1 MRACW
6 KILATALCA
15 TLTIAATS
23 SVNAA
28 EIAFS
33 SQIDFT
39 EIDLTIKDTYNVNPD
54 SIALEVTLSQD
65 AQQRMTAAS
74 SAALEQDLTM
84 IIDGKAVSTS
94 RVRNIVDTPQ
104 IRIIMSRQAAMEL
117 LPALLGVNPPVNPQA
132 APAAA
137 APAPASAPTPVVIP
151 VPLLA
156 AVPYA
161 VETPQVA
168 PLSPPE
174 TGAEAAVTSAP
185 AMQEPDP
192 APAPAPTVPPDLA
205 AMLADPP
212 SPTSTAAAP
221 EPVVAPLEAA
231 IPTLMEAT
239 IPAPVEAAMQAP
251 VEAAMPAPVAVVA
264 AAVPPPPPAVLAIPA
279 WALGA
284 WLPTSATPSP
294 YADINAGDPVAIFA
308 NAVDAITCNRAS
320 LSILESSNTRVRLQ
334 LAPNSQCVISGVQV
348 DRLQI
353 SPAPTPGKIM
363 ISLYAAEDDMNGAP
377 SKEGAYRRK

>member
-15 TLTIAATS
+15 TLTITAANG
-23 SVNAA
+23 VNAA
-28 EIAFS
+28 EIVFS
-33 SQIDFT
+33 SRIDFT
-39 EIDLTIKDTYNVNPD
+39 EIDLTIKDTYNANPD
-54 SIALEVTLSQD
+54 SITLEVTLSQD

-74 SAALEQDLTM
+74 SAALEQDLTL

-117 LPALLGVNPPVNPQA
+117 LPALLGVNPVATPAANPQT
-132 APAAA
+132 APIAAA
-137 APAPASAPTPVVIP
+137 APAPAPTPADIP

-161 VETPQVA
+161 VETPQVT
-168 PLSPPE
+168 PLLPPE
-174 TGAEAAVTSAP
+174 ASTEAAVTPAP

-192 APAPAPTVPPDLA
+192 APAVPPDLT

-212 SPTSTAAAP
+212 SSAPTAAP
-221 EPVVAPLEAA
+221 EPIVAPA
-231 IPTLMEAT
+231 
-239 IPAPVEAAMQAP
+239 
-251 VEAAMPAPVAVVA
+251 EAAMPTPAAPEPIVAPAEAAMPTSAEVTTPAPIAVAVA
-264 AAVPPPPPAVLAIPA
+264 APPPQPALAIPA

-308 NAVDAITCNRAS
+308 NAVDAITCNKAR
-320 LSILESSNTRVRLQ
+320 LSILESSNARVRLQ

-353 SPAPTPGKIM
+353 SPASTPGKIV

>member
-15 TLTIAATS
+15 TLTITAAN

-39 EIDLTIKDTYNVNPD
+39 EIDLTIKDAYNVNRD

-74 SAALEQDLTM
+74 SAALEQDLTV

-117 LPALLGVNPPVNPQA
+117 LPALLGVNAPANPQA
-132 APAAA
+132 APIAAA
-137 APAPASAPTPVVIP
+137 AAASAPASTPTPAVIP

-161 VETPQVA
+161 VETPQAA

-174 TGAEAAVTSAP
+174 TSTEAAVTPAP
-185 AMQEPDP
+185 AMPEPEPDP
-192 APAPAPTVPPDLA
+192 ALAPAVPPDLA

-212 SPTSTAAAP
+212 SSTSTAAAP
-221 EPVVAPLEAA
+221 EPVVAP
-231 IPTLMEAT
+231 
-239 IPAPVEAAMQAP
+239 P

-264 AAVPPPPPAVLAIPA
+264 AAAPPPPPAALAIPA
-279 WALGA
+279 WALGT

-308 NAVDAITCNRAS
+308 NAVDAITCNRAR

-353 SPAPTPGKIM
+353 SPASTPGKIM